1 MKKQTGLL
9 RHRRNLKI
17 KKNCSNFKM
26 ITKKKTK
33 RKKKNSVSLMLM
45 ENLEDAKTL
54 KKKNLKDSLSAT
66 NPNGSST

>member
-1 MKKQTGLL
+1 
-9 RHRRNLKI
+9 
-17 KKNCSNFKM
+17 M

-54 KKKNLKDSLSAT
+54 KQKNLKDSLSAT